1 MKNEEPYFD
10 KKWIPGD
17 AEKGEGLRTAS
28 FTGRRST
35 MARNPGGARLALMV
49 SLVPFVLAAANV
61 HGQGASPP
69 RLVLQITVD
78 QLRGDMPSSVRDRWG
93 NGGFRYLY
101 ENGVV
106 YENAHHRH
114 ANTETVVGHATLATG
129 ADPADHGM
137 IGNIWF
143 DRELGQLVYNIEDD
157 RYALVGEGG
166 GVDQDAEVDP
176 TQKVAASDGRSPANL
191 LTTTFSD
198 ELALRTHGKSKI
210 FGVSVKDRGAVTMAG
225 HAGKAFWFS
234 KAKGEFVTSTY
245 YYDAYPAW
253 VTEWNRKKLPL
264 AYGDSSWELMH
275 DPSMYTHGDFDDMP
289 WETDVP
295 GYGVVFPHPFGKA
308 DGKLFTTLLTVSPAG
323 DELTLDFAKA
333 LIVGEELGHDEVPDY
348 LSISFSSTDY
358 IGHTFGPASLESE
371 DNLLRLDKTL
381 SDLLAFVDQQV
392 GLDHTLIVLSADHG
406 AAEAPAQL
414 NEFGI
419 NAQVFEPDELD
430 KEEAIDTLKAKYGI
444 AGELISSFEHPYA
457 YLNHDTLREHELD
470 ADEVSR
476 TIASVL
482 TTFDGVA
489 YAVPSIDLIEGK
501 MPDTRLYRQIL
512 RNFNPK
518 RSGDIYIVLEPQW
531 FVADFDGLT
540 VTSTHGS
547 PWRYDTF
554 VPVIF
559 AGNGLTSKTVFR
571 EVQTVDIALTLAKYL
586 RIKAPSG
593 ATGAPLIEVL
603 RQQSVK

>member
-1 MKNEEPYFD
+1 MASRP
-10 KKWIPGD
+10 
-17 AEKGEGLRTAS
+17 RTSLLLFMAS
-28 FTGRRST
+28 Y
-35 MARNPGGARLALMV
+35 ALF
-49 SLVPFVLAAANV
+49 LLAAADVN
-61 HGQGASPP
+61 GQGLPSKSPK
-69 RLVLQITVD
+69 LILQITVD
-78 QLRGDMPSSVRDRWG
+78 QLRGDMPASVYDRLG
-93 NGGFRYLY
+93 EGGFRYLY

-143 DRELGQLVYNIEDD
+143 DKELGRTVYNIEDD
-157 RYALVGEGG
+157 RYTLVGEGG
-166 GVDQDAEVDP
+166 GVDQDVEMDP
-176 TQKVAASDGRSPANL
+176 TQKAAGTDGRSPASIL
-191 LTTTFSD
+191 STTFSD
-198 ELALRTHGKSKI
+198 ELALSTNGKAKI
-210 FGVSVKDRGAVTMAG
+210 FGVSVKDRGAVPMAG

-234 KAKGEFVTSTY
+234 KANGEFVTSTY
-245 YYDAYPAW
+245 YYDAYPGW
-253 VTEWNRKKLPL
+253 VKAWNRKKLPL
-264 AYGDSSWELMH
+264 AYAETSWELMH
-275 DPSMYTHGDFDDMP
+275 DRSTYTYGDFDDMP

-295 GYGVVFPHPFGKA
+295 GFGVVFPHPFGKA

-323 DELTLDFAKA
+323 DELTLEFAKE
-333 LIVGEELGHDEVPDY
+333 LIVEEGLGQDEVPDY

-358 IGHTFGPASLESE
+358 VGHIFGPASLESE

-381 SDLLAFVDQQV
+381 SELLAFVDRQI
-392 GLDHTLIVLSADHG
+392 GLENTLVVLSADHG

-419 NAQVFEPDELD
+419 DARVFEPDKLD
-430 KEEAIDTLKAKYGI
+430 KEEAIETVKAKYGI
-444 AGELISSFEHPYA
+444 AQELIARFEHPYA
-457 YLNHDTLREHELD
+457 YLNHDVLRERGLD

-518 RSGDIYIVLEPQW
+518 RSGDIYLVLEPQW

-559 AGNGLTSKTVFR
+559 AGNGLTAETVFR

-593 ATGAPLIEVL
+593 ATGAPLTEVL
-603 RQQSVK
+603 GQ